1 MDIKALEETIRTK
14 LQTVEHPTFRRNL
27 IDLGMFDGVE
37 QDGEKI
43 RLKLKSPDSD
53 RKTQITLEATIR
65 GLLKDD
71 IPGSLK
77 IRFETD
83 ESLVPQEETN
93 KPRGVKNIIAVGSG
107 KGGVGKSTVSVNLAC
122 TLAQKGQKVGLL
134 AADIYGPSVGKLVG
148 LEGKKPLQGDGER
161 KIEPLQAHG
170 VKVISFSFLLAPE
183 QPVVWRGP
191 MLGKALEQF
200 LFEVQWDD
208 LDYLI
213 IDLPPGT
220 GDTQLSLAQLID
232 VDGAVIVTT
241 PQNVALNDAQ
251 RAVSMFRQ
259 VKIPVVGVIENMSEF
274 ICPHCGKASHIF
286 SKNGGDA
293 FSKKFKLRHLGSVPL
308 QQEIMESGET
318 GKPIVVADP
327 KGPVAEAYGK
337 ICDGMVVEVEQY
349 KF

>member
-134 AADIYGPSVGKLVG
+134 DADIYGPSVGKLVG

-208 LDYLI
+208 LDYLTRLDMLHTWLARISEGKALSGSRQEIEGAI
-213 IDLPPGT
+213 IALQARSKLKTDMPDDQPGT
-220 GDTQLSLAQLID
+220 
-232 VDGAVIVTT
+232 TT
-241 PQNVALNDAQ
+241 YG
-251 RAVSMFRQ
+251 
-259 VKIPVVGVIENMSEF
+259 GVERSNLKRYAI
-274 ICPHCGKASHIF
+274 H
-286 SKNGGDA
+286 
-293 FSKKFKLRHLGSVPL
+293 KLLERLRGF
-308 QQEIMESGET
+308 
-318 GKPIVVADP
+318 
-327 KGPVAEAYGK
+327 YRR
-337 ICDGMVVEVEQY
+337 
-349 KF
+349 